1 MTDITVNRKG
11 LSGSTLKLIAMI
23 IMLIDHVGAT
33 ILYRMMLERGVANG
47 IPGKVLADEL
57 YYVYGVMR
65 DIGRL
70 AFPIYCFLLIEGF
83 EKTGS
88 KARYALRLMVFAFV
102 SEIPFDLAFNNQIL
116 EFSYQNIFFTLL
128 IGLLGMLVIDRVE
141 KEKGFGIYSFLAG
154 LFITVIAAGIGEI
167 LGTDYG
173 AKGVLAIML
182 MYLFRRNKWA
192 QTLVG
197 CLAFLW
203 ETTAPL
209 AFLLLWFYNGRRGL
223 KLKYVFYIFYP
234 LHLLVLYGICLF
246 MGLGGYPMV

>member
-1 MTDITVNRKG
+1 MTEVTVNRKG
-11 LSGSTLKLIAMI
+11 LSGSTLKLMAMV

-33 ILYRMMLERGVANG
+33 ILYRMMLERGVTNG
-47 IPGKVLADEL
+47 IPGRVLADEL
-57 YYVYGVMR
+57 YHVYGVMR

-83 EKTGS
+83 EKTRS
-88 KARYALRLMVFAFV
+88 KTKYAIRLAVFALV
-102 SEIPFDLAFNNQIL
+102 SEIPFDLAFNNQFL
-116 EFSYQNIFFTLL
+116 EFHYQNIFFTLL
-128 IGLLGMLVIDRVE
+128 IGLMGMAVIDKVE
-141 KEKGFGIYSFLAG
+141 KRIGFGIFSFLAG
-154 LFITVIAAGIGEI
+154 LFITVIAAGMGEI
-167 LGTDYG
+167 LKTDYG

-182 MYLFRRNKWA
+182 LYLFRRNKWA

-209 AFLLLWFYNGRRGL
+209 AFLLIWFYNGRRGW
-223 KLKYVFYIFYP
+223 KLKYIFYIFYP